1 MKKEK
6 PKPRLKVT
14 YTEGWEERFAAAAYK
29 LYIAVEKRKAEGK
42 EEIA

>member
-1 MKKEK
+1 MKQEK

-29 LYIAVEKRKAEGK
+29 LYLTVEKRQEK
-42 EEIA
+42 EKQEAV